1 MVTKYSRRLAESRTG
16 LEGRPKAPRQSGYGA
31 VFSLG
36 EASGN
41 TPNPQHE
48 YNRTTTYTMG
58 RTRNAPRRFVNAIL
72 EVVQSEES
80 CPFADPLWDVAIA
93 DFYVRGSATR
103 GIATVAHVPTGFML
117 VLTKPL
123 AKIKFFRFVNAIL
136 VLRNSKTAV
145 TLPTPIVKER
155 RSARCGTSGIALYSK
170 RLTRRW
176 LSHRVGVRGSSKYNK
191 VKLGICFSRVQQ
203 VC

>member
-117 VLTKPL
+117 VLTKQL

-136 VLRNSKTAV
+136 GIAQLEDSGHFADPHRKGE
-145 TLPTPIVKER
+145 KER
-155 RSARCGTSGIALYSK
+155 QMRHFRYCLVFKEADKEVAESQSWREGF
-170 RLTRRW
+170 
-176 LSHRVGVRGSSKYNK
+176 VK
-191 VKLGICFSRVQQ
+191 V
-203 VC
+203 